1 MGDVVYVGAAMY
13 QDTLDLGLPV
23 TFDRD
28 GTLLGIALRTE
39 GDWRWYVAY
48 EVVDLDNFD
57 FTPVGGTPDAG

>member
-1 MGDVVYVGAAMY
+1 MY